1 MPTHLSPE
9 SMARQANPQATA
21 AYAHRPPS
29 VATDPTRLAAH
40 LAHCAAERGWL
51 HGLRGGLAAVHGLIL
66 PRFLSTMAILFLLLA
81 ASTVLWSIVA
91 S

>member
-1 MPTHLSPE
+1 MPTHPSPE
-9 SMARQANPQATA
+9 PMAHLAHPQAA
-21 AYAHRPPS
+21 AGRERRPSS
-29 VATDPTRLAAH
+29 VSTDPTRLAAH
-40 LAHCAAERGWL
+40 LQHCAAERGWL

-66 PRFLSTMAILFLLLA
+66 PRFLSTMAILVLLLA